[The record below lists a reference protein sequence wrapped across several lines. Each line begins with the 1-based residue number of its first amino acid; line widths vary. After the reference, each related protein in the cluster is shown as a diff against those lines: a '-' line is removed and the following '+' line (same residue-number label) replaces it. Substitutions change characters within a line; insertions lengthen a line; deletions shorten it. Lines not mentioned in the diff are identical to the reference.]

1 MHIPYM
7 GQVFSFPIPRLAFS
21 YVSLRKV
28 SSTGEPVGGRDVY
41 PPLMDQETY
50 EQVDCPL
57 WKIVLDVWEEI
68 IDTRTRSREETLRLS
83 GEEFK
88 DVGHNYI
95 ENMLAYFLTI
105 DVNEDG
111 LIDYKEL

>member
-1 MHIPYM
+1 M
-7 GQVFSFPIPRLAFS
+7 
-21 YVSLRKV
+21 
-28 SSTGEPVGGRDVY
+28 
-41 PPLMDQETY
+41 
-50 EQVDCPL
+50 
-57 WKIVLDVWEEI
+57 EEI